1 MEQRYHG
8 DDLRGL
14 ILAGFEFLRGREDE
28 LNRINVFPV
37 PDADTGTNMRLTL
50 QAVADA
56 LHGAEVAR
64 SAHAVAEQVAK
75 AALIGAKG
83 NSGVMLAQIL
93 RGISR
98 SLSGL
103 ETFSAADFSRALRN
117 GSDLLYRTV
126 ADPVEGTILTVVRRA
141 ADAAEA
147 ASASSARRLHQV
159 LDKTVRA
166 AKEAVDATPDLLP
179 VLREAGVVDAGGA
192 GLCYILEG
200 MRNYVRPSKRSS
212 FSAG

>member
-1 MEQRYHG
+1 MERRYCG

-14 ILAGFEFLRGREDE
+14 MLAGFECLRGRETE

-56 LHGAEVAR
+56 LHSAELAR
-64 SAHAVAEQVAK
+64 SAHDVAEQVAK

-98 SLSGL
+98 ALSGL
-103 ETFSAADFSRALRN
+103 DTFSAADFSRALRN

-147 ASASSARRLHQV
+147 ASGNSARRLHQV

-166 AKEAVDATPDLLP
+166 AKEAVDSTPDLLP

-192 GLCYILEG
+192 GLAYILEG
-200 MRNYVRPSKRSS
+200 MRNYTRPGKQPSVPAR
-212 FSAG
+212 